1 MSTYRAI
8 NRQPAVCEDISANFA
23 VVGTVDDFYLQKLK
37 PNTICIFKKYLLTLQ
52 TLQKWWLTAP

>member
-1 MSTYRAI
+1 MSTYRSI

-52 TLQKWWLTAP
+52 TLQK